1 MNNILNHTIS
11 ILVVNKPGVL
21 MRVAQVFSR
30 RGFNIDSLVVSS
42 GFDEKFARMT
52 ITAQGDFGNLD
63 QIKKQLSKL
72 IDVMHCIEHGDRVSI
87 IKEMALIKISC
98 AIEARVEILQVVE
111 HFGCKT
117 VDLTRNSLVIQA
129 SGDSDKLDAMIEL
142 LKDPDTVRIL
152 VVITGALFAL
162 ALHHILKPS
171 PDE

>member
-1 MNNILNHTIS
+1 MNNKLNHTIS

-52 ITAQGDFGNLD
+52 IEAQGNSDNLG

-72 IDVMHCIEHGDRVSI
+72 IDVMHCIEHDDKNSI
-87 IKEMALIKISC
+87 IKEMALVKISC
-98 AIEARVEILQVVE
+98 AINARAEILQVVE
-111 HFGCKT
+111 HFACKT
-117 VDLTRNSLVIQA
+117 VDLTQKSLVIQA

-142 LKDPDTVRIL
+142 LKEYKIIELVR
-152 VVITGALFAL
+152 TGKVLMARG
-162 ALHHILKPS
+162 
-171 PDE
+171 DEET